1 MAEIKTELKMRKDK
15 EMRRYPERNSKHL
28 RQNRPIQGYEIR
40 VAGHLDERA
49 LDWFGEIR
57 VANRAD
63 GNALLS
69 GSIPDQAAMLR
80 VLLRLNDL
88 GLSILSVR
96 AIRRRRWRN
105 EVRANGII

>member
-1 MAEIKTELKMRKDK
+1 MRKDT

-28 RQNRPIQGYEIR
+28 RQNRPIQGYEIL
-40 VAGHLDERA
+40 VAGHLDETA
-49 LDWFGEIR
+49 FDWFGEIR
-57 VANRAD
+57 VANLAD
-63 GNALLS
+63 GDALLS

-96 AIRRRRWRN
+96 AVRGRRWRK
-105 EVRANGII
+105 EVRAK